1 MHAHSAHITQGS
13 ESWIS
18 CLTYQSRA
26 VTPLS
31 AAELEALAV
40 QARERNHR
48 LGLTG
53 MLLYDSGRFLQTLE
67 GPPDALAQVWESI
80 RRDSR
85 HHKIEVLTEHVIAS
99 RLFSGWD
106 LLVYS
111 RMEGE
116 TRPGEDSTLA
126 PHALAHYVPQLA
138 RLALDGDDAR
148 VNAQLAAMVEQG
160 WSADDIVSHLIE
172 PVARAMGDA
181 WLTDQACEFDLTIGL
196 SMLQLAGHAV
206 RTRDNA
212 AILRKSRFSILLATA
227 PGEPH
232 MLGTVLLAD
241 HLTDAGWQVEM
252 AFPESRGAL
261 LRKLADARHDAV
273 DIALSDAYCAETAIA
288 RLRETVALCRQV
300 LPEQPV
306 VISVGGR
313 LFAEAAATAASVGAD
328 HARRSIS
335 GTGLHLAELVRQA
348 RARETGGARASDEA

>member
-1 MHAHSAHITQGS
+1 MHAHSAHLNAGT

-18 CLTYQSRA
+18 CLTYQSRV

-31 AAELEALAV
+31 QAELDALTAQA
-40 QARERNHR
+40 QARNHE
-48 LGLTG
+48 LGITG
-53 MLLYDSGRFLQTLE
+53 LLLYDNGRFLQTLE

-80 RRDSR
+80 RRDPR

-106 LLVYS
+106 LLIYS
-111 RMEGE
+111 QMEAE
-116 TRPGEDSTLA
+116 RRPGSDSTLA
-126 PHALAHYVPQLA
+126 QHALAHYVPQLA

-181 WLTDQACEFDLTIGL
+181 WLADQACEFDLTIGL

-206 RTRDNA
+206 RTKANA
-212 AILRKSRFSILLATA
+212 TSLRQSRYSILLATA

-241 HLTDAGWQVEM
+241 HLTDAGWRVEM
-252 AFPESRGAL
+252 AFPTSREAL
-261 LRKLADARHDAV
+261 ARQLAEQQHDAV
-273 DIALSDAYCAETAIA
+273 DIAISDAYCAETAIA
-288 RLRETVALCRQV
+288 RLRETVALCRMA

-306 VISVGGR
+306 VVSVGGR
-313 LFAEAAATAASVGAD
+313 LFAEAAASAASVGAD
-328 HARRSIS
+328 HARRSIG
-335 GTGLHLAELVRQA
+335 GTGLHLAELVRKA
-348 RARETGGARASDEA
+348 RNSG

>member
-1 MHAHSAHITQGS
+1 MHAHSAHLNAGT

-26 VTPLS
+26 ITPL
-31 AAELEALAV
+31 AQAELDALGA
-40 QARERNHR
+40 QAQKRNHE
-48 LGLTG
+48 LGVTG
-53 MLLYDSGRFLQTLE
+53 MLLYDNGRFLQTLE
-67 GPPDALAQVWESI
+67 GPPDALAQVWQAI
-80 RRDSR
+80 RRDPR

-111 RMEGE
+111 QMSAES
-116 TRPGEDSTLA
+116 RPGTDSALA
-126 PHALAHYVPQLA
+126 ANALAHYVPQLA

-148 VNAQLAAMVEQG
+148 VNAHLAEMVEQG

-181 WLTDQACEFDLTIGL
+181 WLADRACEFDLTIGL

-206 RTRDNA
+206 RTRSNA
-212 AILRKSRFSILLATA
+212 TSLRQSRYSILLATA

-232 MLGTVLLAD
+232 MLSTVLLAD
-241 HLTDAGWQVEM
+241 HLTDAGWRVEM

-261 LRKLADARHDAV
+261 LRKLAEQQHDVV
-273 DIALSDAYCAETAIA
+273 DIGLSDAYCADTAVA
-288 RLRETVALCRQV
+288 RLRDTVALCRQA

-335 GTGLHLAELVRQA
+335 GTGLHLAELVR
-348 RARETGGARASDEA
+348 RAREQS